1 MKILVTGCAGFIG
14 FNYCLKKLSK
24 KNKKLKLVG
33 IDNLNNYYSVN
44 IKKDRLKLLKKYKN
58 FQFYKINVDKKK
70 QIKKI
75 FKTYKFDY
83 IIHLAAQAGVSYSL
97 INPEQYLKSNTIGFF
112 NILEAARY
120 NKTKKILYASS
131 SSVYGDSKKFPLKES
146 MPIKP
151 LNFYGLTKKNNEE
164 MAEIYSK
171 YYGVNSI
178 GLRFFTVF
186 GEWGRPDMVILKMI
200 NAIYKKTNFYLNNN
214 GNHFRDFTYID
225 DVTKI
230 MEKLL
235 VTKFKK
241 KHFLINICSNKP
253 LKITILLEF
262 AKKLNLKLKYIL
274 RGFQKVDILK
284 THGCNKLVKKLT
296 GIKKFTKFEIGFLKT
311 ISWYKNYNK
320 IK

>member
-14 FNYCLKKLSK
+14 FNYCLKELSK

-33 IDNLNNYYSVN
+33 IDNLNNYYSVK
-44 IKKDRLKLLKKYKN
+44 IKKDRLKILKKYKN
-58 FQFYKINVDKKK
+58 FYFYKINIDKKK
-70 QIKKI
+70 QIEKV

-83 IIHLAAQAGVSYSL
+83 IIHLAAQAGVRYSL
-97 INPEQYLKSNTIGFF
+97 INPEQYLKSNTNGFF
-112 NILEAARY
+112 NILEVARY
-120 NKTKKILYASS
+120 NKIKKILYASS

-186 GEWGRPDMVILKMI
+186 GPWGRPDMVILKMI

-214 GNHFRDFTYID
+214 GNHFRDFTYIE

-241 KHFLINICSNKP
+241 KHFLINVCSNIP
-253 LKITILLEF
+253 LKITILLEL
-262 AKKLNLKLKYIL
+262 AKKLNLKLKYRL

-284 THGCNKLVKKLT
+284 THGCNKLVKKLA

-320 IK
+320 I